1 MASTNFIAEVQRW
14 RSAKRPP
21 SIADAEQYCATLAKT
36 HYENFP
42 VVSWLLPRRLHQDFF
57 NVYAFCRWA
66 DDLGDEVG
74 DRQLALELLGWWQQ
88 ELNDCYAGQLRHP
101 VFVAL
106 RGTIERFRIPI
117 DPFRD
122 LISAFEQDQRVVEYE
137 TFEQLADYCQRS
149 ANPVGRIVL
158 RLGECD
164 TPENVAWSDS
174 ICTGLQLANFW
185 QDVARDHAIGRI
197 YLPREDRDRFGYT
210 TEQMSGRRT
219 TPEFVELLRFEVA
232 RARQWLQSGQPLV
245 TAVPNWLQL
254 DVDLFIQ
261 GGLRILKEIE
271 TIQFRVWESRPVVS
285 KRAALGLFI
294 QGVGRRAIRR
304 LFGSKHARTGL
315 SPGGDKQS

>member
-1 MASTNFIAEVQRW
+1 MDSKSFLDEVQRW
-14 RSAKRPP
+14 RNAERIP
-21 SIADAEQYCATLAKT
+21 SLTEAEQYCANLAKT

-42 VVSWLLPRRLHQDFF
+42 VVSWLLPKRLHQEFF

-74 DRQLALELLGWWQQ
+74 DRALALELLGWWQS
-88 ELNDCYAGQLRHP
+88 ELSDCYAGQVRHP

-122 LISAFEQDQRVVEYE
+122 LISAFEQDQRVTDYPTYE
-137 TFEQLADYCQRS
+137 ELLSYCQRS

-185 QDVARDHAIGRI
+185 QDVARDHAIGRV
-197 YLPREDRDRFGYT
+197 YLPREDRERYGYT
-210 TEQMSGRRT
+210 AEQMALRQS
-219 TPEFVELLRFEVA
+219 TPEFVKLLQFEVA
-232 RARQWLQSGQPLV
+232 RARELLLAGEPLV
-245 TAVPNWLQL
+245 RSVPPWLQL
-254 DVDLFIQ
+254 DIDLFIQ

-271 TIQFRVWESRPVVS
+271 TIRFQVWESRPVVR
-285 KRAALGLFI
+285 KGAALGLFI
-294 QGVGRRAIRR
+294 QGVGRWAIRR
-304 LFGSKHARTGL
+304 LFGSR
-315 SPGGDKQS
+315 

>member
-1 MASTNFIAEVQRW
+1 MDSRTFLDEVQRW
-14 RSAKRPP
+14 RNAEKILSLAE
-21 SIADAEQYCATLAKT
+21 AEQYCANLAKT

-42 VVSWLLPRRLHQDFF
+42 VVSWLLPKRLHQEFF

-74 DRQLALELLGWWQQ
+74 DRALALELLGWWQS
-88 ELNDCYAGQLRHP
+88 ELSDCYAGLVRHP

-106 RGTIERFRIPI
+106 RGTIERFGIPI

-122 LISAFEQDQRVVEYE
+122 LISAFEQDQRVTDYQTYE
-137 TFEQLADYCQRS
+137 ELLNYCQRS

-197 YLPREDRDRFGYT
+197 YLPREDRERYGYT
-210 TEQMSGRRT
+210 AEQMALRQS
-219 TPEFVELLRFEVA
+219 TPEFVKLLRFEVA
-232 RARQWLQSGQPLV
+232 RARELLLAGKPLV
-245 TAVPNWLQL
+245 RSVPSWLQL
-254 DVDLFIQ
+254 DIDLFIQ
-261 GGLRILKEIE
+261 GGLRILREIE
-271 TIQFRVWESRPVVS
+271 TIQFQVWESRPVVS
-285 KRAALGLFI
+285 KGAALGLFI
-294 QGVGRRAIRR
+294 QGVGRWAIRR
-304 LFGSKHARTGL
+304 LFGSR
-315 SPGGDKQS
+315 

>member
-1 MASTNFIAEVQRW
+1 MASKKFLEEVQRW
-14 RSAKRPP
+14 RNAEQVP
-21 SIADAEQYCATLAKT
+21 SLVEAEQYCANLART

-42 VVSWLLPRRLHQDFF
+42 VVSWLLPKRLHQEFF

-74 DRQLALELLGWWQQ
+74 DRALALELLSWWRR
-88 ELNDCYAGQLRHP
+88 ELDDCYAGQVRHP

-106 RGTIERFRIPI
+106 SGTIERFRIPI
-117 DPFRD
+117 DQFRD
-122 LISAFEQDQRVVEYE
+122 LISAFEQDQRVTDYRTYAE
-137 TFEQLADYCQRS
+137 LLDYCQRS

-164 TPENVAWSDS
+164 TLQNVAWSDS

-185 QDVARDHAIGRI
+185 QDVARDRAIGRL
-197 YLPREDRDRFGYT
+197 YLPQEDRERFGYT
-210 TEQMSGRRT
+210 AQQLALQRS

-232 RARQWLQSGQPLV
+232 RARELLLAGQPLIRS
-245 TAVPNWLQL
+245 VPSWLEL

-271 TIQFRVWESRPVVS
+271 TIQFQVWESRPVVR
-285 KRAALGLFI
+285 KGAALGLFI
-294 QGVGRRAIRR
+294 QGVGRWAIRR
-304 LFGSKHARTGL
+304 LFGSR
-315 SPGGDKQS
+315 

>member
-1 MASTNFIAEVQRW
+1 MDSKSFLDEVQRW
-14 RSAKRPP
+14 RNTERIP
-21 SIADAEQYCATLAKT
+21 SLTEAEQYCANLART

-42 VVSWLLPRRLHQDFF
+42 VVSWLLPKRLHQEFF

-74 DRQLALELLGWWQQ
+74 DRALALELLGWWQS
-88 ELNDCYAGQLRHP
+88 ELSDCYAGQVRHP

-106 RGTIERFRIPI
+106 RGTIDRFRIPI

-122 LISAFEQDQRVVEYE
+122 LISAFEQDQRVTDYPTYE
-137 TFEQLADYCQRS
+137 ELLSYCQRS

-185 QDVARDHAIGRI
+185 QDVARDHAIGRV
-197 YLPREDRDRFGYT
+197 YLPREDRERYGYT
-210 TEQMSGRRT
+210 AEQMALRQS
-219 TPEFVELLRFEVA
+219 TPEFVKLLHFEVA
-232 RARQWLQSGQPLV
+232 RARELLLAGKPLV
-245 TAVPNWLQL
+245 RSVPPWLQL

-271 TIQFRVWESRPVVS
+271 TIRFQVWESRPVVR
-285 KRAALGLFI
+285 KGAALGLFI
-294 QGVGRRAIRR
+294 QGVGRWAIRR
-304 LFGSKHARTGL
+304 LFGSR
-315 SPGGDKQS
+315 